1 MDIEDEEELDQYFD
15 VALKIVRKA
24 GEVVNK
30 AITSRDKK
38 SKKMKRIQLFKNC
51 NEYLQCRNNSRISFL
66 GM

>member
-38 SKKMKRIQLFKNC
+38 SKKMKHIQLFKNC
-51 NEYLQCRNNSRISFL
+51 NE
-66 GM
+66 